1 MMLSRWA
8 RAACDQREIRKE
20 RLAKRRLVWV
30 EAIMIEEITA
40 HFPNF
45 AELLV
50 GITVEGLELARVD
63 EGVIVVVHVVVT
75 VPSAATPAR
84 LDPLSSLYSIPPEYL
99 ELNAPSSPCSYAFVE
114 FRSSRDAED
123 AYYDMYA

>member
-63 EGVIVVVHVVVT
+63 EGVIVVVHVVFFVGVGMKGCT
-75 VPSAATPAR
+75 ERQTFENGFDLRYRQKGTDGDKDVMTYER
-84 LDPLSSLYSIPPEYL
+84 KDL
-99 ELNAPSSPCSYAFVE
+99 EG
-114 FRSSRDAED
+114 
-123 AYYDMYA
+123 

>member
-1 MMLSRWA
+1 MLSRWA

-63 EGVIVVVHVVVT
+63 EGVIVVVHVVWHLGVRERR
-75 VPSAATPAR
+75 VDDAGGFAMTPVKDGQHQR
-84 LDPLSSLYSIPPEYL
+84 
-99 ELNAPSSPCSYAFVE
+99 C
-114 FRSSRDAED
+114 
-123 AYYDMYA
+123 